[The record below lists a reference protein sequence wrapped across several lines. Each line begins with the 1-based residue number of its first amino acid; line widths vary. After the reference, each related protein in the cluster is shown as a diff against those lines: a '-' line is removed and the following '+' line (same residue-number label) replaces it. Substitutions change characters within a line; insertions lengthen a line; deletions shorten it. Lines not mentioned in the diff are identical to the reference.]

1 MNKTKV
7 IGGIGKI
14 GSTNQFH
21 LQDRIYDGDTSVAI
35 TTAFNPF
42 YKVSGGKNLMDKK
55 LKIRK
60 LTPRTCLRLMGV
72 KDEDIE
78 LISEH
83 LTKRELYHIA
93 GDSIVTT
100 CIMSIMA
107 QFYDIDYTEK
117 VKPKEWWKNEN

>member
-42 YKVSGGKNLMDKK
+42 YKVSGGGR
-55 LKIRK
+55 I
-60 LTPRTCLRLMGV
+60 
-72 KDEDIE
+72 
-78 LISEH
+78 
-83 LTKRELYHIA
+83 
-93 GDSIVTT
+93 
-100 CIMSIMA
+100 
-107 QFYDIDYTEK
+107 
-117 VKPKEWWKNEN
+117 

>member
-1 MNKTKV
+1 
-7 IGGIGKI
+7 
-14 GSTNQFH
+14 
-21 LQDRIYDGDTSVAI
+21 
-35 TTAFNPF
+35 
-42 YKVSGGKNLMDKK
+42 MDKK

-60 LTPRTCLRLMGV
+60 LTPKECLRLMGI

-117 VKPKEWWKNEN
+117 VNSKEWWNNDKQRSI